1 MDGGGGENWME
12 RGGGEDR
19 GRGENEIDEGEGVL
33 LLVVV
38 ARARRAPAGRAQAW
52 CAVSSAAKASRSA
65 QRAFRRGPFPSPS
78 RPLAALCEA
87 LGALSSMCPA
97 HGREGLTPLVDLLG
111 LSS

>member
-1 MDGGGGENWME
+1 MDG
-12 RGGGEDR
+12 
-19 GRGENEIDEGEGVL
+19 GEGVL
-33 LLVVV
+33 LLV

-52 CAVSSAAKASRSA
+52 ALSLGREGL
-65 QRAFRRGPFPSPS
+65 QERARGGRSPS
-78 RPLAALCEA
+78 LPLPAVAALCEA